1 MYHALDISGKK
12 SDAHKDQKVK
22 ENVYHILDGQGNNS
36 DIQKRESEY
45 HVLKEP
51 GDNDD
56 TYNDA

>member
-1 MYHALDISGKK
+1 MSI
-12 SDAHKDQKVK
+12 
-22 ENVYHILDGQGNNS
+22 DGQANNRN
-36 DIQKRESEY
+36 IQERKNKY